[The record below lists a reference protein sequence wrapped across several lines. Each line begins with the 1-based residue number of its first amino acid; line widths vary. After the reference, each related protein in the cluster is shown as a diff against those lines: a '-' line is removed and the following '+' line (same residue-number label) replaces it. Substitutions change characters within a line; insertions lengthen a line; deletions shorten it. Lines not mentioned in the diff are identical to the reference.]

1 MGQREVGWVG
11 SDSNDAHLVH
21 KSLMLNCDLWF
32 LPERLALVF
41 KIIQTGTVW
50 LPSGLPPP
58 STGWPTSVST
68 CAVGVAG
75 LAGDAKN
82 AASPPHRGEAENETF
97 PMGRCPE
104 NPSSW
109 VKPMIAGPRIG
120 G

>member
-1 MGQREVGWVG
+1 MEIALGIGTEEGGVGQGEVGWVG

-58 STGWPTSVST
+58 ST
-68 CAVGVAG
+68 
-75 LAGDAKN
+75 
-82 AASPPHRGEAENETF
+82 
-97 PMGRCPE
+97 
-104 NPSSW
+104 
-109 VKPMIAGPRIG
+109 AGPHPPQPHQTGDQPRVKGICFGELTLESG
-120 G
+120 GRVM